1 MLKMEVKISKE
12 KKDLWL
18 KAAVVGGL
26 WASVEIIIGSF
37 LHNARLPFAGTTL
50 AFAGTILLI
59 GFYQIWPQKGL
70 IIRAGLITAIMKSVS
85 PSAFIIGPM
94 TGIMFEAVLLEL
106 VILIAGNNLI
116 SLMFA
121 SSLSLSSALFHKVM
135 TLLIMY
141 GFDLIKVY
149 VNIINFALKQFGI
162 QDAKALEILLA
173 LLSVYVVFGIVA
185 ALMGYFIGR
194 KAIKLKAD
202 QNDFQWDENAIQ
214 KNDFFEI
221 KEGQTTSITLLFIHI
236 LAIPVG
242 LLLLN
247 YFDIWIG
254 LTFVIIYILVFGTRY
269 RYSLRRLR
277 KPVFWMQL
285 VLIVV
290 LSAFFWDTGNESKEW
305 VSMQGIIVGLEML
318 IRALFVVVAFSALSV
333 ELRNEK
339 VRNYLFQVG
348 FGQFYQS
355 IGLAF
360 SALPMMIS
368 LLPTS
373 KEIIKSPMR
382 SMLKPLI
389 MAEKWLEMFEER
401 GKG

>member
-1 MLKMEVKISKE
+1 MLKTEVKISKE

-85 PSAFIIGPM
+85 PSAIIIGPM
-94 TGIMFEAVLLEL
+94 TGIMFEAILLEL

-135 TLLIMY
+135 TLLIMF

-162 QDAKALEILLA
+162 QDAEALEILLA
-173 LLSVYVVFGIVA
+173 LLSVYVAFGIVA
-185 ALMGYFIGR
+185 ALMGYYIGR
-194 KAIKLKAD
+194 KAIKLKSNQD
-202 QNDFQWDENAIQ
+202 DFQWDKSNIQ
-214 KNDFFEI
+214 KNGFFEI
-221 KEGQTTSITLLFIHI
+221 REGQTTSISLLLIHI
-236 LAIPVG
+236 LAIPLG

-247 YFDIWIG
+247 YFDIWVG
-254 LTFVIIYILVFGTRY
+254 LSFVIIYIVVFGIRY

-290 LSAFFWDTGNESKEW
+290 LSALFWDTGNESKEW

-339 VRNYLFQVG
+339 VRNYLFRVG

-401 GKG
+401 A

>member
-1 MLKMEVKISKE
+1 MLKAEVQISEAKRN
-12 KKDLWL
+12 LWL

-59 GFYQIWPQKGL
+59 GFYQMWPQKGL

-94 TGIMFEAVLLEL
+94 TGILFEAVLLEL

-116 SLMFA
+116 SLMLA
-121 SSLSLSSALFHKVM
+121 SSLSLSSALFHKII

-162 QDAKALEILLA
+162 REAGALEILLA
-173 LLSVYVVFGIVA
+173 LLGVYVAFGIVA
-185 ALMGYFIGR
+185 ALMGYFIGK
-194 KAIKLKAD
+194 KAIGLKAR
-202 QNDFQWDENAIQ
+202 QADFQWDEKTVQ
-214 KNDFFEI
+214 QNDFFEI
-221 KEGQTTSITLLFIHI
+221 KEGQSTSIALLMIHI
-236 LAIPVG
+236 LAIPLG
-242 LLLLN
+242 LFLLN
-247 YFDIWIG
+247 YFDIRLG
-254 LTFVIIYILVFGTRY
+254 LGFVMIYILLFGFLY
-269 RYSLRRLR
+269 RHALRRLQ
-277 KPVFWMQL
+277 KPFFWMQL
-285 VLIVV
+285 VLIVI
-290 LSAFFWDTGNESKEW
+290 LSALFWETGSESKEW
-305 VSMQGIIVGLEML
+305 VSMQGILIGLEML

-339 VRNYLFQVG
+339 VRDYLFSVG

-373 KEIIKSPMR
+373 KEIIKFPRR

-401 GKG
+401 KPS

>member
-1 MLKMEVKISKE
+1 MLKTEVKISKE

-59 GFYQIWPQKGL
+59 GFYQMWPQKGL

-85 PSAFIIGPM
+85 PSAIIIGPM
-94 TGIMFEAVLLEL
+94 TGILFEAVLLEL
-106 VILIAGNNLI
+106 VILIAGNNLV
-116 SLMFA
+116 SLMLA
-121 SSLSLSSALFHKVM
+121 SSLSLASALFHKVM
-135 TLLIMY
+135 TLLIMF

-162 QDAKALEILLA
+162 QDAEALEILLA
-173 LLSVYVVFGIVA
+173 LLSVYIALGVLA

-194 KAIKLKAD
+194 KAIKLKASQD
-202 QNDFQWDENAIQ
+202 DFHWDESRVG

-221 KEGQTTSITLLFIHI
+221 KEGQTTSITLLLIHI
-236 LAIPVG
+236 FAIPIG
-242 LLLLN
+242 LFLLN

-254 LTFVIIYILVFGTRY
+254 LTFVIVYILVFGIRY

-277 KPVFWMQL
+277 KPFFWMQL

-305 VSMQGIIVGLEML
+305 ISIQGIIVGFEML

-389 MAEKWLEMFEER
+389 MAEKWLEVFEER
-401 GKG
+401 T

>member
-1 MLKMEVKISKE
+1 
-12 KKDLWL
+12 
-18 KAAVVGGL
+18 
-26 WASVEIIIGSF
+26 
-37 LHNARLPFAGTTL
+37 
-50 AFAGTILLI
+50 
-59 GFYQIWPQKGL
+59 
-70 IIRAGLITAIMKSVS
+70 MKSVS

-106 VILIAGNNLI
+106 VILVAGNNLL

-121 SSLSLSSALFHKVM
+121 SSLSLSSALFHKII

-162 QDAKALEILLA
+162 RDAKALDILLA
-173 LLSVYVVFGIVA
+173 LLSVYVVFGIIA
-185 ALMGYFIGR
+185 ALMGYFIGK
-194 KAIKLKAD
+194 KAIRLKASPE
-202 QNDFQWDENAIQ
+202 DFHWDESTVQ
-214 KNDFFEI
+214 QNDFFEI
-221 KEGQTTSITLLFIHI
+221 KEGQKTSVTLLILHI
-236 LAIPVG
+236 LAIPFG

-247 YFDIWIG
+247 YFDMRLG
-254 LTFVIIYILVFGTRY
+254 LGFVITYILVFGYVY
-269 RYSLRRLR
+269 RFAMRRLQ

-290 LSAFFWDTGNESKEW
+290 LSALFWNTGADNEEWISKE
-305 VSMQGIIVGLEML
+305 GIVVGLEML

-339 VRNYLFQVG
+339 VRSYLFQLG

-355 IGLAF
+355 IGMAF

-373 KEIIKSPMR
+373 KEIIRSPMR

-389 MAEKWLEMFEER
+389 MAERWLEMFEER
-401 GKG
+401 EKV